1 MVKGNLQMFLKEQPD
16 ERDLWCCCRHIQ
28 GARPENERISGMVS
42 KFVGVAIHAPM
53 LDPLQIIDFLFER
66 KYGKLEAVLV
76 ILPTDFMECSS
87 N

>member
-1 MVKGNLQMFLKEQPD
+1 
-16 ERDLWCCCRHIQ
+16 
-28 GARPENERISGMVS
+28 MVS